1 MDRPGILIGVDG
13 MQHPLTPW
21 KVALVSGFSGVVN
34 TGEAR
39 HVMLVHNANIDK
51 NNFEAWSMGDAH
63 GDGAIMGLSPR
74 SGFDTL
80 LQSITSVFQILG
92 GSGWPEVMKM
102 AIEATNQTSVIY
114 FYSLLFVGSI
124 VLFNLF
130 VAVIIVAF
138 NRQLEPKSTLER
150 LDRMPF
156 LELKHAPG
164 VQKRKRGLYGRLYN
178 GIYYLVGA
186 CYRGLFP
193 LIMNRKF
200 EQPRATN
207 SVTVPQP
214 ASSTAEASGP
224 VNAAAAAPVTHM
236 KPIKSSKKKQLA
248 KADKGD
254 LTSSEFKNAHL
265 KPKIESKGLAWIG
278 KELWKRKMDVI
289 EEDDQRRFQ
298 DEERER
304 RRNWRFRP
312 RSMMMDKFAE
322 RLPPGHR
329 RKWVDERAGPNEWVR
344 GIIVEYSLEEGFKVV
359 YTTESLIWLLMC
371 C

>member
-1 MDRPGILIGVDG
+1 
-13 MQHPLTPW
+13 LTPW
-21 KVALVSGFSGVVN
+21 KVALVPGFSGAVN

-39 HVMLVHNANIDK
+39 HVMLVHNADIDK
-51 NNFEAWSMGDAH
+51 NTFETWSMGDAH

-102 AIEATNQTSVIY
+102 AIEATDQTSVIY

-156 LELKHAPG
+156 LELKRATG
-164 VQKRKRGLYGRLYN
+164 VRRRKKGLYGRLYN
-178 GIYYLVGA
+178 AIYYLVGG
-186 CYRGLFP
+186 CYRGLFT
-193 LIMNRKF
+193 LIMRRKF
-200 EQPRATN
+200 EQPRATK

-214 ASSTAEASGP
+214 PSSTAEASGP
-224 VNAAAAAPVTHM
+224 VGAAAAAPD
-236 KPIKSSKKKQLA
+236 KPIKSSKKMKLA
-248 KADKGD
+248 AAGELLKD
-254 LTSSEFKNAHL
+254 SMEFEHGIKRKN
-265 KPKIESKGLAWIG
+265 ESKLNQKLAWIG
-278 KELWKRKMDVI
+278 RELWRRKVDVI
-289 EEDDQRRFQ
+289 EEDDRRRFQ

-329 RKWVDERAGPNEWVR
+329 KKWVDERAGPNELVKR
-344 GIIVEYSLEEGFKVV
+344 F
-359 YTTESLIWLLMC
+359 
-371 C
+371 